1 MKGLNCIKLLRIVV
15 NYSEAGGYNRC
26 LTLGKKVG
34 LTGAIAVFEGS
45 TLTG

>member
-1 MKGLNCIKLLRIVV
+1 MKNAIVKMAKP
-15 NYSEAGGYNRC
+15 S

-34 LTGAIAVFEGS
+34 LTGAIAVLEGS

>member
-1 MKGLNCIKLLRIVV
+1 MVKIAKP
-15 NYSEAGGYNRC
+15 

-34 LTGAIAVFEGS
+34 LTGAIAVLEGS